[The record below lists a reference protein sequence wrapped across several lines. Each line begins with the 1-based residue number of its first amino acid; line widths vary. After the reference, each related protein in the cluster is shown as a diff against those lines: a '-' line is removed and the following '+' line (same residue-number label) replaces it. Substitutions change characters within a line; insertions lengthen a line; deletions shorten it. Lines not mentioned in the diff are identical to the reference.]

1 MKPLKQKDISKLTA
15 EKLNL
20 DVDMVD
26 DLMTGYYK
34 HVQKKLSSAE
44 HLKINITGLGVF
56 SVRLGRVKSQIKAK
70 EKVVNMLTQRVKLSL
85 SRYETLHTAKED
97 LEKLMN
103 LQEAMEQEI
112 EKKRK
117 FKEHRDAK

>member
-20 DVDMVD
+20 DIDMVD
-26 DLMTGYYK
+26 DLITEYYK
-34 HVQKKLSSAE
+34 YVQKKLSSAK

-56 SVRLGRVKSQIKAK
+56 SVRLGRVKNQIKVK

-97 LEKLMN
+97 LENLKN
-103 LQEAMEQEI
+103 LQELLELEI
-112 EKKRK
+112 DKKK
-117 FKEHRDAK
+117 EFKENRDAK